1 MPSEGSTTT
10 SWFLS
15 LIILVSCITM
25 SDMFTTPLIGSRT
38 PTTQQG
44 RYLHALVP
52 WWFLAMTLL
61 YWPCALHLLRL
72 GLHFPGTKASIAF
85 CHGFT
90 RHVFLFLVTWL
101 LKKHPLAQVLACG
114 IFLLCQSQ
122 KHQKIAEGPCG
133 ASFASV
139 SWSAQNHPENK
150 RKRKYCAD

>member
-25 SDMFTTPLIGSRT
+25 SDMFTTQLIGSRT

-90 RHVFLFLVTWL
+90 RHLFLFLVTWL

-114 IFLLCQSQ
+114 IFPLCQSQ
-122 KHQKIAEGPCG
+122 KHQKIAEGPCR

-139 SWSAQNHPENK
+139 SWSAQKHPENK
-150 RKRKYCAD
+150 RK